1 MVPSQDPDPRSSS
14 RSAFERRFRAKGVTM
29 GSGEHLT
36 AVIDTRAGI
45 ARVALRGE
53 LDMVTVPALEH
64 HLEPFANDG
73 VSAVLLD
80 LRGLTF
86 IDSSG
91 LHALVR
97 ASERAK
103 ASGHRLI
110 LLGTRPSA
118 RRLFELTDTEYLLDD
133 QDHLDAIKRFAE
145 NGDGLSGRSAEAPVV
160 DDA

>member
-1 MVPSQDPDPRSSS
+1 
-14 RSAFERRFRAKGVTM
+14 M
-29 GSGEHLT
+29 GSGQYLT

-53 LDMVTVPALEH
+53 LDMATVPALEQ
-64 HLEPFANDG
+64 HLEPFRNDG
-73 VSAVLLD
+73 VSAILLD

-97 ASERAK
+97 ASERART
-103 ASGHRLI
+103 SGHRLI
-110 LLGTRPSA
+110 LIGTRPSA
-118 RRLFELTDTEYLLDD
+118 RRLFELTGTEHMLDD
-133 QDHLDAIKRFAE
+133 QDHIDALKRFAQ
-145 NGDGLSGRSAEAPVV
+145 NGDGRSGGRTAAPEV

>member
-1 MVPSQDPDPRSSS
+1 
-14 RSAFERRFRAKGVTM
+14 M
-29 GSGEHLT
+29 GSGQYLK

-53 LDMVTVPALEH
+53 LDIATVPALEH
-64 HLEPFANDG
+64 HLEPFRNDG

-91 LHALVR
+91 HHALVR
-97 ASERAK
+97 ASERAR
-103 ASGHRLI
+103 AGGHRLFLI
-110 LLGTRPSA
+110 GTRRSA
-118 RRLFELTDTEYLLDD
+118 RRLFELTGTEHLLDD
-133 QDHLDAIKRFAE
+133 QDHIDALKRFAQ
-145 NGDGLSGRSAEAPVV
+145 NGGGRSGGSTEAVV

>member
-1 MVPSQDPDPRSSS
+1 
-14 RSAFERRFRAKGVTM
+14 M
-29 GSGEHLT
+29 GSDQQLT
-36 AVIDTRAGI
+36 ALVDTRAGI

-80 LRGLTF
+80 LRELTF

-110 LLGTRPSA
+110 LIGTRPSA
-118 RRLFELTDTEYLLDD
+118 RRLFELTGTEHLLDD
-133 QDHLDAIKRFAE
+133 QDHVGALKRFAE
-145 NGDGLSGRSAEAPVV
+145 TTRGRSGRSPEAPVG
-160 DDA
+160 DDG